1 LPTVVNYKDY
11 IRAIQDFPIKGITYR
26 DIQPLLANETVF
38 RNAIKDMGNLIDKKP
53 EYWIALESR
62 GFLFASAL
70 SMIYGGGI
78 RLIRKKGKL
87 GNSQLLCVD
96 YGLEYGKDSFEI
108 ANLSQTVGGK
118 VVIVDDIYA
127 TGGTMQAAE
136 TLCEK
141 VGYEVIDK
149 LCLIDIGII
158 KEHEVKCLINY

>member
-1 LPTVVNYKDY
+1 MAVNYKEY
-11 IRAIQDFPIKGITYR
+11 IGTIQDFPIEGIIYR
-26 DIQPLLANETVF
+26 DIQPLLANETIF
-38 RNAIKDMGNLIDKKP
+38 RKAIKDMGNLIQNKP

-108 ANLSQTVGGK
+108 AHLSQIVGGK

-158 KEHEVKCLINY
+158 KKHEVKCLINY

>member
-1 LPTVVNYKDY
+1 MAVNYKEY
-11 IRAIQDFPIKGITYR
+11 IGIIQDFPIEGIIYR
-26 DIQPLLANETVF
+26 DIQPLLANETIF
-38 RNAIKDMGNLIDKKP
+38 RKAIKDMGNLIQNKP

-70 SMIYGGGI
+70 SMIYGGGV

-108 ANLSQTVGGK
+108 AHLSQIVGGK

-158 KEHEVKCLINY
+158 KKHEVKCLINY

>member
-1 LPTVVNYKDY
+1 MPTVVNYKDY
-11 IRAIQDFPIKGITYR
+11 IGAIQDFPIKGITYR

-87 GNSQLLCVD
+87 GNSQLVELIMDLSTVRIPLKWLVFLKKR
-96 YGLEYGKDSFEI
+96 GLK
-108 ANLSQTVGGK
+108 LS
-118 VVIVDDIYA
+118 
-127 TGGTMQAAE
+127 
-136 TLCEK
+136 L
-141 VGYEVIDK
+141 
-149 LCLIDIGII
+149 
-158 KEHEVKCLINY
+158 

>member
-1 LPTVVNYKDY
+1 MAVNYKEY
-11 IRAIQDFPIKGITYR
+11 IGTIQDFPIEGIIYR
-26 DIQPLLANETVF
+26 DIQPLLANETIF
-38 RNAIKDMGNLIDKKP
+38 RKAIKDMGNLIQNKP

-70 SMIYGGGI
+70 SMIYGGGV

-158 KEHEVKCLINY
+158 KEHEVKCSINY

>member
-1 LPTVVNYKDY
+1 MAVNYKEY
-11 IRAIQDFPIKGITYR
+11 IGIIQDFPIEGIIYR
-26 DIQPLLANETVF
+26 DIQPLLANETIS
-38 RNAIKDMGNLIDKKP
+38 RKAIKDMGNLIQNKP

-70 SMIYGGGI
+70 SMIYGGGV

-108 ANLSQTVGGK
+108 AHLSQIVDGK

-141 VGYEVIDK
+141 IGYEVIDK

-158 KEHEVKCLINY
+158 KKHEVKCLINY

>member
-1 LPTVVNYKDY
+1 MAVNYKEY
-11 IRAIQDFPIKGITYR
+11 IGTIQDFPIEGIIYR
-26 DIQPLLANETVF
+26 DIQPLLANETIF
-38 RNAIKDMGNLIDKKP
+38 RKAIKDMGNLIQNKP

-108 ANLSQTVGGK
+108 AHLSQIVGGK

-136 TLCEK
+136 TLCK
-141 VGYEVIDK
+141 KIGYEVIDK

>member
-1 LPTVVNYKDY
+1 MVVNYKDY
-11 IRAIQDFPIKGITYR
+11 IGTIQDFPIEGITYR

-38 RNAIKDMGNLIDKKP
+38 RNAIKDMGNLIEKKP

-70 SMIYGGGI
+70 SIIYGGGI

-87 GNSQLLCVD
+87 GNSQLLHVD
-96 YGLEYGKDSFEI
+96 FRLEYGKDSFEM
-108 ANLSQTVGGK
+108 AYFPENKVGK

-136 TLCEK
+136 NLCKK
-141 VGYEVIDK
+141 VGYEVTDK
-149 LCLIDIGII
+149 ICLIDIGIVE
-158 KEHEVKCLINY
+158 KHEVKCLIKY

>member
-1 LPTVVNYKDY
+1 MAVNYKEY
-11 IRAIQDFPIKGITYR
+11 IGTIQDFPIEGIIYR
-26 DIQPLLANETVF
+26 DIQPLLANETIF
-38 RNAIKDMGNLIDKKP
+38 RKAIKDMGNLIQNKP

-70 SMIYGGGI
+70 SMIYGGGV

-108 ANLSQTVGGK
+108 AHLSQIVGGK

-158 KEHEVKCLINY
+158 KKHEVKCLINY